1 MNYMNN
7 YLLSLITRLKEY
19 SSYFTEYRGINDIF
33 TNSKIYEVVIAE
45 QLNHS
50 IINGHA
56 HTPDAED
63 SLHNIFEYK
72 HYKTSSSNHTWT
84 FNDFSNETIQNLSN
98 INYVV
103 FAELYDLE
111 ILPYISKLYIV
122 PSADVQNYLMVK
134 TPSINNTRAMINISA
149 HQIETE
155 MGTSTLASPP
165 LLFSEQLVGIFET
178 ANEIEQITSI
188 PDVLTSNKLWELLV
202 ALELGHIVNPE
213 QNKHDAVDKSGH
225 TYEYKVCTRMNW
237 SFQDIS
243 DQVLSSYLNDEAI
256 ILAVVNKADFV
267 VTNIFRCSPESI
279 VSILRKKTQDKL
291 CSGKEVRRLMATINK
306 SDLLEMVSQGE
317 AQEI

>member
-1 MNYMNN
+1 MNK
-7 YLLSLITRLKEY
+7 LLSLITRLKEY
-19 SSYFTEYRGINDIF
+19 SSYFEEYRDISDIF
-33 TNSKIYEVVIAE
+33 TNSKIYEVVMAE
-45 QLNHS
+45 QLRHT

-63 SLHNIFEYK
+63 SLHNILEYK

-103 FAELYDLE
+103 FAELYDHE
-111 ILPYISKLYIV
+111 ILPYISKLYVV
-122 PSADVQNYLMVK
+122 PSEDVQNYLMAK

-155 MGTSTLASPP
+155 MGIFPAPLPP
-165 LLFSEQLVGIFET
+165 LLFSEKLVGIFET

-202 ALELGHIVNPE
+202 ALELGHFVNPE
-213 QNKHDAVDKSGH
+213 QNKHDAVDQSGH
-225 TYEYKVCTRMNW
+225 TYEYKVYTRMSW

-243 DQVLSSYLNDEAI
+243 DQVLASYLNDEAI

-267 VTNIFRCSPESI
+267 VTNIFRCSPEAI
-279 VSILRKKTQDKL
+279 VSILSNKIQDKL
-291 CSGKEVRRLMATINK
+291 CSGKEIRRLMATINK
-306 SDLLEMVSQGE
+306 SDLLEMVSQGD